1 MPRIAAIVPVTEAEG
16 PGARLAVWA
25 QGCAI
30 RCPGCCNP
38 QMFDPAGGRDAPIA
52 EIAAEMDRVRHRIE
66 GVTLLGGEPFA
77 QPRAMAEVAREARRR
92 GLSVVVFTGH
102 TLEALRSGAVPD
114 AEALLAETDLLVD
127 GRYERDDPERRR
139 RWVGSANQRF
149 HFLTGRYRPGIE
161 MARAGEPD
169 RTVELRIGPDG
180 RAHASGWPEW

>member
-1 MPRIAAIVPVTEAEG
+1 MPRVAAIVPVTEAEG

-38 QMFDPAGGRDAPIA
+38 GMFDPAGGREVPVA

-66 GVTLLGGEPFA
+66 GVSLLGGEPFA
-77 QPRAMAEVAREARRR
+77 QAGAMAEVAREARRR

-102 TLEALRSGAVPD
+102 TLEALRAGAVPD
-114 AEALLAETDLLVD
+114 AGSLLDETDLLVD
-127 GRYERDDPERRR
+127 GRYERDAPEARR
-139 RWVGSANQRF
+139 RWVGSSNQRF
-149 HFLTGRYRPGIE
+149 HFLSGRYRPGIE
-161 MARAGEPD
+161 IARSGEPE

-180 RAHASGWPEW
+180 RTHASGWPEW